1 MISTTITINSITQ
14 LRRHTQIL
22 KVKRVPHLQINT
34 NFHPHTISFTTR
46 STKQTN
52 NILKNLHLQALQ
64 PLQHRAGGELSALIL
79 NLKSLFDMN
88 IPVKKDYT
96 RNLIID
102 CLHGNELQVGDTVY
116 YLSHTSRY
124 AIRKSTIVGMKEIPF
139 SHHSRPFGG
148 CELMLADSTVLEYYD
163 VFDSKERALEYI
175 VADLKSSLAHKRIGL
190 QTILHEIA
198 EDERLLTIFENKLP

>member
-1 MISTTITINSITQ
+1 M
-14 LRRHTQIL
+14 L
-22 KVKRVPHLQINT
+22 
-34 NFHPHTISFTTR
+34 
-46 STKQTN
+46 
-52 NILKNLHLQALQ
+52 
-64 PLQHRAGGELSALIL
+64 LQHRAGGELLALIL

-124 AIRKSTIVGMKEIPF
+124 TIRKSTIVDMKEIPF

-175 VADLKSSLAHKRIGL
+175 VADLKSSLANKRIGL

>member
-1 MISTTITINSITQ
+1 MS
-14 LRRHTQIL
+14 
-22 KVKRVPHLQINT
+22 
-34 NFHPHTISFTTR
+34 
-46 STKQTN
+46 
-52 NILKNLHLQALQ
+52 
-64 PLQHRAGGELSALIL
+64 
-79 NLKSLFDMN
+79 

-102 CLHGNELQVGDTVY
+102 RLHGNELQVGDSVY
-116 YLSHTSRY
+116 YLSKTSRY

-163 VFDSKERALEYI
+163 VFDSKETALEYI